1 MTTKRSTDDRV
12 QAGRANRADDLLGA
26 VVPLRARDLPAPSAR
41 SDLSNVIPFVRR
53 ARRNAAA
60 IPTLDGAQAA
70 RPAPPVPPVER
81 RQTAA
86 LVALSLIAHGA
97 VCAAFLR
104 EPEPHASI
112 GLISLSVEL
121 VLGAQSHAGLS
132 PKPSETETTSLPSPK
147 PDKPQDRTPEAARR
161 DLTVART
168 PDDAP
173 TDRKPDAR
181 ETPARKSEQPL
192 SAERTPIPADD
203 AELVATARPADSPSL
218 DAVAPKPADL
228 ERKPAPAR
236 EIAPKAKKDGKDRR
250 ERAAPASSPSTASN
264 SVGLGRSHAD
274 TNYRGL
280 VAAHLARYKQFP
292 ADARSRGQQG
302 SVTISF
308 SLSGSGSVNA
318 VRLVRGSGVPSIDQE
333 AQAMV
338 RRASPFPSPPDGHAM
353 SFTVPV
359 SFHLR

>member
-1 MTTKRSTDDRV
+1 M
-12 QAGRANRADDLLGA
+12 
-26 VVPLRARDLPAPSAR
+26 RARDLPAPSAR

-112 GLISLSVEL
+112 GLISVSAEL

-192 SAERTPIPADD
+192 SAERPPIPADD

-218 DAVAPKPADL
+218 DAVAPKPADS

-236 EIAPKAKKDGKDRR
+236 GDRAQSQEGRQGPPRTRGTGVLSLDRLQQRRARPLARRHQLSRPGRRPSRPLQAVPRRCPQPRPARQRHHLILPERLRQR
-250 ERAAPASSPSTASN
+250 ERRAPRARFRRPQHRPGSPGHGAA
-264 SVGLGRSHAD
+264 R
-274 TNYRGL
+274 
-280 VAAHLARYKQFP
+280 LAVSLSARRTCYEFHRPRQFP
-292 ADARSRGQQG
+292 SA
-302 SVTISF
+302 VTF
-308 SLSGSGSVNA
+308 A
-318 VRLVRGSGVPSIDQE
+318 SIC
-333 AQAMV
+333 
-338 RRASPFPSPPDGHAM
+338 
-353 SFTVPV
+353 
-359 SFHLR
+359 